1 MSRFQFVADHLHT
14 FEVKW
19 LCAVVEV
26 ARSSFYAWLAAADGR
41 AARQAADKA
50 LAARIRT
57 VHDEDN
63 TYGARGSPL
72 NSTTVHPTVSGST
85 TSGWP
90 GSCAVPG
97 SPATAAGDG

>member
-63 TYGARGSPL
+63 TYGAPRITAELNDGAPDGERVNHKRGAMIR
-72 NSTTVHPTVSGST
+72 TCG
-85 TSGWP
+85 
-90 GSCAVPG
+90 
-97 SPATAAGDG
+97 